1 MQHAVS
7 CTSALMQYM
16 FYCTYPILYKCA
28 DVPPQPA
35 APGNVM
41 PQEDK
46 AHGSVSLKTY
56 CLYFIAGGGY
66 ALLPFL
72 VFLFLLA
79 EVHMYNPLRLAV
91 VRRSCKMVV

>member
-1 MQHAVS
+1 
-7 CTSALMQYM
+7 
-16 FYCTYPILYKCA
+16 
-28 DVPPQPA
+28 
-35 APGNVM
+35 M

-79 EVHMYNPLRLAV
+79 EVREVDDSIKINCREYLVYSIYGRVLFLFVCQIAV
-91 VRRSCKMVV
+91 